1 MKISKINE
9 YSYSY
14 AEYMVSDGKQELR
27 CVCNSVP
34 LPCGQEPKIGMAVK
48 MLYAFNYGKLLLKKE
63 NSLNSYLILKTEKYG
78 FQYKLIGSV
87 IDKKNALI
95 KVFDFIISLEYFYPN
110 RISEF
115 ENGDVIS
122 FITDRIECELDI

>member
-48 MLYAFNYGKLLLKKE
+48 N
-63 NSLNSYLILKTEKYG
+63 
-78 FQYKLIGSV
+78 V
-87 IDKKNALI
+87 ICI
-95 KVFDFIISLEYFYPN
+95 
-110 RISEF
+110 
-115 ENGDVIS
+115 
-122 FITDRIECELDI
+122 

>member
-14 AEYMVSDGKQELR
+14 AECMVSDGKQELR

-63 NSLNSYLILKTEKYG
+63 NSLNSYLILKCST
-78 FQYKLIGSV
+78 
-87 IDKKNALI
+87 IDK
-95 KVFDFIISLEYFYPN
+95 IS
-110 RISEF
+110 S
-115 ENGDVIS
+115 
-122 FITDRIECELDI
+122 